1 MDDKKK
7 IDTKSIVGRF
17 AYSNRRFGGLR
28 NSSKGGKTKSKE
40 TSAEKI
46 AITDTDSATGKGG
59 DLSAGKSGN
68 NRVQSK
74 DSSGNKKGSLSS
86 LLRSRA
92 GRSGQRASQ

>member
-1 MDDKKK
+1 MEEKKK

-46 AITDTDSATGKGG
+46 AETDSATGKGG
-59 DLSAGKSGN
+59 ELSAGKSGN

-92 GRSGQRASQ
+92 GRSGQRAS

>member
-1 MDDKKK
+1 MEEKKK

-46 AITDTDSATGKGG
+46 ADTDSAGGKGG
-59 DLSAGKSGN
+59 ELSAGKSGN
-68 NRVQSK
+68 NR
-74 DSSGNKKGSLSS
+74 DSSGNKKGGLSS

-92 GRSGQRASQ
+92 GRSGQRASQQ

>member
-1 MDDKKK
+1 MEEKKK

-46 AITDTDSATGKGG
+46 AETDSATPRAE
-59 DLSAGKSGN
+59 DLTPPSKSMVSDCQQSINCFRFAVSADPLCGFVS
-68 NRVQSK
+68 
-74 DSSGNKKGSLSS
+74 
-86 LLRSRA
+86 
-92 GRSGQRASQ
+92 